1 MQIEQIPIDKLIA
14 HPANANV
21 MNNDKMDKLR
31 KHIEQHKHYEPLI
44 VRLHPKQTGCYELI
58 NGHHR
63 KQVLKE
69 SGYLKANCI
78 VWQVSDE
85 ETLILLATMN
95 RLSGD
100 DEPIRRAKLLQKL
113 SQSHQPKELLKKLPE
128 TREQLKKLLALNK
141 PPRKIKP
148 ENITNMPMVM
158 NFFVTKHEKEIIEK
172 ALRKINRIMKNTVDG
187 KHSRGAV
194 LAYMA
199 DGCMGVWVYG
209 CKSVRV

>member
-1 MQIEQIPIDKLIA
+1 MQIEQIAIDKLIP

-21 MNNDKMDKLR
+21 MSNENMNKLR

-44 VRLHPKQTGCYELI
+44 VRPHPKQTGCYELI

-63 KQVLKE
+63 KLVLE
-69 SGYLKANCI
+69 QSGCLEANCI

-85 ETLILLATMN
+85 ETLMLLATMN
-95 RLSGD
+95 RLNGN

-113 SQSHQPKELLKKLPE
+113 SQNNQPKELLKKLPE

-141 PPRKIKP
+141 PPRKIRP
-148 ENITNMPMVM
+148 EKITNMPMVM
-158 NFFVTKHEKEIIEK
+158 NFFVTKQEKEIIEK
-172 ALRKINRIMKNTVDG
+172 ALRKVNHIMKNNAEG

-199 DGCMGVWVYG
+199 NGC
-209 CKSVRV
+209 REI

>member
-1 MQIEQIPIDKLIA
+1 MQIEQIPIDKLIP

-44 VRLHPKQTGCYELI
+44 VRLHPKRTGCYELI

-69 SGYLKANCI
+69 SGHLKANCI

-85 ETLILLATMN
+85 ETLMLLATMN

-100 DEPIRRAKLLQKL
+100 DELTLRAKLLKKL
-113 SQSHQPKELLKKLPE
+113 SQNRQPKELLQKLPE

-141 PPRKIKP
+141 PPQKIMP

-158 NFFVTKHEKEIIEK
+158 NFFVTKQEKEIIEK
-172 ALRKINRIMKNTVDG
+172 ALRKVHYSIKDTAKG
-187 KHSRGAV
+187 KPGRGAI

-199 DGCMGVWVYG
+199 DWCMGV
-209 CKSVRV
+209 RV

>member
-1 MQIEQIPIDKLIA
+1 MQIEQIPIDKLMP

-21 MNNDKMDKLR
+21 MNNEKMDKLR

-44 VRLHPKQTGCYELI
+44 VRPHPKRTGCYELI

-63 KQVLKE
+63 KQVLEE
-69 SGYLKANCI
+69 SGHLKANCLI
-78 VWQVSDE
+78 WKVSDE
-85 ETLILLATMN
+85 ETLMLLATMN

-100 DEPIRRAKLLQKL
+100 DEPTLRARLLKQL
-113 SQSHQPKELLKKLPE
+113 SQNHQPKELLKKLPE

-141 PPRKIKP
+141 PPRKIAP

-158 NFFVTKHEKEIIEK
+158 NFFVTKQEKEIIEK
-172 ALRKINRIMKNTVDG
+172 ALRKVKHIMKDTVEG
-187 KHSRGAV
+187 KPGRGAV

-199 DGCMGVWVYG
+199 KEWTSG
-209 CKSVRV
+209 